1 VKRPKGGSYR
11 ETHQT
16 DFFVR
21 ADGQKPNLVFQSI
34 DIMIILKKIFYLFL
48 FLLLADKS
56 ICQQKMVNHPNIIVF
71 LVDDMGWMDTSVP
84 FYDSTMPLN
93 KRYHTPNMER
103 LAKEGVKFTNA
114 YAQSVCTPT
123 RISFVTGMN
132 SSRTHVTN
140 WTSPNKNDDADEKD
154 DQFEPLKWNMNG
166 LSDNTTTDRTV
177 NATTFPQLL
186 KDAGYYTIHV
196 GKAHW
201 ASMGTPDANPHNVG
215 FIVNIAGH
223 AGGHPQSYLSEERYG
238 NIHGKTQP
246 QAVPDLE
253 EYFNTGTFLTEAL
266 TLEAIKA
273 LESPI
278 KRKEPFYL
286 NMCHY
291 ALHIPIMADPRFV
304 QKYYD
309 AGIDS
314 TEAKYASLIEGM
326 DKSLGDIM
334 DYLKKKGVDKNTIII
349 FMSDNGGLDHHQ
361 RGGPVNTHNYPL
373 KSGKGSVY
381 EGGIREPM
389 IVKWAGVA
397 KPATVNSMPVII
409 DDFFPSILEMAGVK
423 QGKIIQKLDGESFVP
438 YLKNPKLIEK
448 ERPLI
453 FHYPNKWVNLR
464 ENEQLGINYFSA
476 IRYGKWKLLYN
487 MRNQKFELYD
497 LLKDI
502 SEENNLVHEKPAEVK
517 KMAILL
523 GKTLKERGA
532 QMPIEKATGR
542 PVPFPDQIVK

>member
-1 VKRPKGGSYR
+1 MS
-11 ETHQT
+11 
-16 DFFVR
+16 
-21 ADGQKPNLVFQSI
+21 
-34 DIMIILKKIFYLFL
+34 
-48 FLLLADKS
+48 
-56 ICQQKMVNHPNIIVF
+56 QQAIRSKPNIIVF

-103 LAKEGVKFTNA
+103 LSKEGVKFTNA
-114 YAQSVCTPT
+114 YAQPVCTPT

-154 DQFEPLKWNMNG
+154 DQFEPLSWNMNG
-166 LSDNTTTDRTV
+166 LSDNTITERTV
-177 NATTFPQLL
+177 NATTFPHLL
-186 KDAGYYTIHV
+186 KEAGYYTIHV

-223 AGGHPQSYLSEERYG
+223 AGGHPQSYLSEQRYG
-238 NIHGKTQP
+238 NIPGKAQP

-253 EYFNTGTFLTEAL
+253 EYFNSGTFLTEAL

-273 LESPI
+273 LEKPI
-278 KRKEPFYL
+278 HSKEPFYL
-286 NMCHY
+286 NLCHY
-291 ALHIPIMADPRFV
+291 ALHTPITADPRFV

-309 AGIDS
+309 AGLDS
-314 TEAKYASLIEGM
+314 IEANYASLIEGM
-326 DKSLGDIM
+326 DKSLGDMM
-334 DYLKKKGVDKNTIII
+334 DFLKKKRVDKNTVII

-381 EGGIREPM
+381 EGGIRVPM
-389 IVKWAGVA
+389 IVKWVGIT
-397 KPATVNSMPVII
+397 KPNTINKNPVII

-423 QGKIIQKLDGESFVP
+423 EPEIIQKKDGQSFVP
-438 YLKNPKLIEK
+438 YLKNPQLKEK
-448 ERPLI
+448 DRPLI

-464 ENEQLGINYFSA
+464 ANENVGINYFSA
-476 IRYGKWKLLYN
+476 IRFGNWKLLYN
-487 MRNQKFELYD
+487 MRNQSFELYN

-502 SEENNLVHEKPAEVK
+502 GEKNNLINENPAE
-517 KMAILL
+517 ANRLATLL

-532 QMPIEKATGR
+532 QMPVEKLTGKK
-542 PVPFPDQIVK
+542 VLYPDDILQ